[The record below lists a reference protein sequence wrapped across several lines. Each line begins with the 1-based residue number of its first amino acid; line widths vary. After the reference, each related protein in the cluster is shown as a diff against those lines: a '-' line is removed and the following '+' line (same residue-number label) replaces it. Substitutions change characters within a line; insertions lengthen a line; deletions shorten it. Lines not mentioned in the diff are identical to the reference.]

1 MTETIENLPV
11 VSREPELI
19 ESMRGAKSGSYY
31 SLDLVIP
38 SREIHGDTKERIM
51 RLGGSFKHL
60 SSPDCKLL
68 KLLVKKTTNRCRAQV
83 LTNSDPRGMSGYLQ
97 HAQIPRFPQH
107 LIPFT
112 YLTNATITRL
122 LKSR

>member
-19 ESMRGAKSGSYY
+19 ESMRGAKSGSCY

-51 RLGGSFKHL
+51 RLGAHSNI
-60 SSPDCKLL
+60 SLL
-68 KLLVKKTTNRCRAQV
+68 RIVSCSN
-83 LTNSDPRGMSGYLQ
+83 YL
-97 HAQIPRFPQH
+97 
-107 LIPFT
+107 
-112 YLTNATITRL
+112 
-122 LKSR
+122 